1 MKRRKLI
8 VVFLT
13 LIVVFSGFSVSA
25 QDTNRSLF
33 LTLGQS
39 TIEKGYTATFN
50 NQDFK
55 VAFFAGAALE
65 PITVEMKKFNGA
77 ELPQPKGLK
86 LVSDYYI
93 YDIVRVD
100 RENKSP
106 LLFGRSLVLAIRF
119 NSDNYFRKKIY
130 YYDGNKHGWFS
141 LNSSVDYQGRYV
153 RAFAHLPFSHVAVF
167 EDQSELEGVASWYRS
182 SKYQYG
188 AATNNYPLGTK
199 LKVRNIDNNKTVDV
213 EVVSKGP
220 FGAGRV
226 IDLTLPAFQRLEE
239 SWKGLVRVQVT
250 PLDNGVKVL
259 GADTVQPQPVSN
271 SVTEPR
277 PQSKAVVAIKLS
289 EGERL
294 KDIIYSKNF
303 DTVLPLA
310 SLTKLMTAAVFLE
323 TQTPLDKIVTYSS
336 EDNAIGSKLYV
347 SPGET
352 MTTKDLFFTM
362 LTGSANNAANA
373 LVRSTGL
380 SREEF
385 VQKMNDKAAQ
395 WGLKH
400 THFVDVS
407 GLDPANVSTVY
418 EAALM
423 AKHVLNNFQVFQATM
438 SRSYSF
444 TTINTGQPHVIKNT
458 APEMF
463 DSPLRLTGMKTGYL
477 DEAGYCLMVKA
488 RKNGEGV
495 GKDVIVVVMGA
506 ATPKQRIQEMND
518 LLNFALNR
526 F

>member
-8 VVFLT
+8 VILSIWT
-13 LIVVFSGFSVSA
+13 LIFIGFPVGA
-25 QDTNRSLF
+25 QAETDKLF
-33 LTLGQS
+33 LTLGQE
-39 TIEKGYTATFN
+39 TITKGYTAEFN
-50 NQDFK
+50 NHDFK
-55 VAFFAGAALE
+55 VAFNAGAALE

-77 ELPQPKGLK
+77 ELPQPEGLK
-86 LVSDYYI
+86 LVSDNYI
-93 YDIVRVD
+93 YDIIRVD
-100 RENKSP
+100 KTNKSP
-106 LLFGRSLVLAIRF
+106 MLFGRSLVLAIRF

-130 YYDGNKHGWFS
+130 YYDGNKHNWFP
-141 LNSSVDYQGRYV
+141 LNSSADYQGRYV

-167 EDQSELEGVASWYRS
+167 EDQTELEGVASWYRS
-182 SKYQYG
+182 SKYKYG
-188 AATNNYPLGTK
+188 AATNNYPQGTK
-199 LKVRNIDNNKTVDV
+199 LRVRNVDNNKTVDV
-213 EVVSKGP
+213 EVVSTGP

-226 IDLTLPAFQRLEE
+226 IDLTLPAFQQLEE

-250 PLDNGVKVL
+250 PIDDGVKVL

-271 SVTEPR
+271 SVSEPR

-289 EGERL
+289 EDERI
-294 KDIIYSKNF
+294 KDIVYSKNY

-362 LTGSANNAANA
+362 LVGSANNAANA
-373 LVRSTGL
+373 LARSTGL

-385 VQKMNDKAAQ
+385 VQKMNAKAEQ
-395 WGLKH
+395 WGLEH

-418 EAALM
+418 EVALM
-423 AKHVLNNFQVFQATM
+423 AKQVLNNFQVFQATM
-438 SRSYSF
+438 SQSYGFS
-444 TTINTGQPHVIKNT
+444 TINTSQPHVIKNT

-463 DSPLRLTGMKTGYL
+463 ENPLRLTGMKTGYL
-477 DEAGYCLMVKA
+477 DEADYCLMVKA

-495 GKDVIVVVMGA
+495 EKDVIAVVMGA
-506 ATPKQRIQEMND
+506 ATPKQRTQEIND
-518 LLNFALNR
+518 LLNYAVNSL
-526 F
+526 